1 MTIGGMLLRRTMTK
15 DEFPSD
21 IGTLER
27 AAWTN
32 TEDGPALLFETDEG
46 EYLLKTDSNRAIE
59 NLAVA
64 VDQWGENYPTS
75 ESADYNPPD
84 RK

>member
-1 MTIGGMLLRRTMTK
+1 MTK
-15 DEFPSD
+15 DEFPSNL
-21 IGTLER
+21 GTLER

-46 EYLLKTDSNRAIE
+46 EYVLETDSNRAIE

-64 VDQWGENYPTS
+64 VDQWGENYDATS